1 MSHWILSNFPWKAL
15 LVYILLQV
23 AAYLCFG
30 RDGVFIVLLLGIPG
44 AFICLMVSFMPLETT
59 FNEIIEEILIPE
71 FIEKRPFKEISFKR
85 QEILEDILSSVNTK
99 INYMMGTNY
108 GYTGSNEMVR
118 GYKGIMTKFEERFNE
133 AYNEA
138 SIEEIQG
145 WDKILLIAKNIQ
157 DEDLNKAY
165 ENLVPSKLAH
175 KYSKFQQPLEPT
187 TDGYELHNID
197 NSKDASN
204 IV

>member
-1 MSHWILSNFPWKAL
+1 
-15 LVYILLQV
+15 
-23 AAYLCFG
+23 
-30 RDGVFIVLLLGIPG
+30 
-44 AFICLMVSFMPLETT
+44 MPLGTT
-59 FNEIIEEILIPE
+59 FSEIIEEILIPE

-157 DEDLNKAY
+157 EEDLNKAY
-165 ENLVPSKLAH
+165 ENLVPSEFAH
-175 KYSKFQQPLEPT
+175 KYSKVQPPLEMT
-187 TDGYELHNID
+187 NDGYELHNID